1 MNHQTE
7 EIMTILQEECAEVI
21 TSISKCKRFGLH
33 TLVPFTETK
42 ETNMSRLSKELGEVL
57 AMIDLLV
64 EQKLVTNQ
72 ELEEYKQ
79 SKIEKLKK
87 WSNIKINKK

>member
-1 MNHQTE
+1 LNHQTE

-21 TSISKCKRFGLH
+21 TCISKCRRFGLH

-42 ETNMSRLSKELGEVL
+42 ETNMSRLSKELGDVL

>member
-1 MNHQTE
+1 
-7 EIMTILQEECAEVI
+7 MTIMQEECAEVI

-33 TLVPFTETK
+33 TLIPLTQTK
-42 ETNMSRLSKELGEVL
+42 ETNMARLSKELGDVL
-57 AMIDLLV
+57 AMIDLLID
-64 EQKLVTNQ
+64 QKLVTHQ

>member
-1 MNHQTE
+1 MNHQTD
-7 EIMTILQEECAEVI
+7 EIMTILQEACAEVI

-42 ETNMSRLSKELGEVL
+42 ETNMGRLSKEIGDVL

-72 ELEEYKQ
+72 ELEEFKQ

-87 WSNIKINKK
+87 WSNIKINKR

>member
-21 TSISKCKRFGLH
+21 TSISKCRRFGLH

-42 ETNMSRLSKELGEVL
+42 ETNMSRLSKELGDVL

>member
-1 MNHQTE
+1 
-7 EIMTILQEECAEVI
+7 MTILQEECAEVI

-33 TLVPFTETK
+33 TLIPFTETK
-42 ETNMSRLSKELGEVL
+42 ETNMSRLSKELGDVL

>member
-1 MNHQTE
+1 MNHQTD
-7 EIMTILQEECAEVI
+7 EIFTILQEECAEVI

-33 TLVPFTETK
+33 TLIPQTDTK
-42 ETNMSRLSKELGEVL
+42 ETNMLRLSKELGDVL

-64 EQKLVTNQ
+64 EQKLVTTQ
-72 ELEEYKQ
+72 QLEEYKEN
-79 SKIEKLKK
+79 KLEKLKK

>member
-1 MNHQTE
+1 MNHQTD
-7 EIMTILQEECAEVI
+7 EIMTVMQEECAEVI
-21 TSISKCKRFGLH
+21 VSISKCKRFGLH
-33 TLVPFTETK
+33 TLVPETTNK
-42 ETNMSRLSKELGEVL
+42 ETNMLRLSKEIGDLL
-57 AMIDLLV
+57 AMVDLLIQ
-64 EQKLVTNQ
+64 QKLVTNQ

>member
-1 MNHQTE
+1 LNHQTE

-21 TSISKCKRFGLH
+21 TSISKCRRFGLH

-42 ETNMSRLSKELGEVL
+42 ETNMSRLSKELGDVL

>member
-1 MNHQTE
+1 
-7 EIMTILQEECAEVI
+7 MTILQEECAEVI

-33 TLVPFTETK
+33 TLVPLTQTK
-42 ETNMSRLSKELGEVL
+42 ETNMSRLSKELGDVL
-57 AMIDLLV
+57 AMIDLLID
-64 EQKLVTNQ
+64 QKLVTHQ

>member
-33 TLVPFTETK
+33 TLIPFTETK
-42 ETNMSRLSKELGEVL
+42 ETNMSRLSKELGDVL

>member
-1 MNHQTE
+1 LNHQTE

-33 TLVPFTETK
+33 TLIPFTETK
-42 ETNMSRLSKELGEVL
+42 ETNMSRLSKELGDVL